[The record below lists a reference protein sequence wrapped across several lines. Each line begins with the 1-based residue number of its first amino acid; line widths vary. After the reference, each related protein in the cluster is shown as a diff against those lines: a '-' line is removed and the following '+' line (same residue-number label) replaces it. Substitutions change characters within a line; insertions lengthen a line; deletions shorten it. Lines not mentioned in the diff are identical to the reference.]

1 LAKRSEVSRELGR
14 AIQTISRAR
23 DEVNF
28 RYREIEILREID
40 SFILASDDEADLL
53 APDAVT
59 KLFRRVIKY
68 LNSRLIT
75 GGSCA
80 FYVNLDDGFALL
92 DKDQTQKFPALIDCD
107 ASSVDWKSVEASP
120 LHVKPGG
127 EPFTSVFSKAT
138 TVYTEPLFIFDD
150 ILLGVFVVQSFDAE
164 VGSSESWLSDRE
176 HVETLRG
183 VFRQL
188 KVAYRF
194 LVEHRRSAALNDL
207 WGEFANRGF
216 SPRICLSLLATR
228 LVEMLPELGPMK
240 FEPKPQVQILFPYDD
255 TLRILATTG
264 KERDTQSVKVDNSI
278 SGLSFK
284 SEALLNIDPTNA
296 EYTPLYQA
304 YFRSGPMIRS
314 ELVLPMFAQGE
325 AVGVANFES
334 TQVNA
339 FKQSQA
345 RTLHEIVQKITPVA
359 LSLKARL
366 DHNRE
371 AQSAYSSIMAE
382 YLRKFSGVLHHEL
395 ASPTAALK
403 VNLGNT
409 KKRLEQASVKNAGID
424 KELALAEE
432 NYASM
437 STSVFD
443 FIGDLS
449 AYGVVGPICVNG
461 LVEETIEIIND
472 TSRPKISEEDG
483 TLDEHEFRI
492 LYSASR
498 RFKVNASRLLKPYLV
513 CLFDNSIRSIKAKR
527 KSGMLKQRGK
537 IVVRIEQ
544 DEQHSNHVAITIKD
558 NGGGVGAKEL
568 SQLKRFKV
576 GTRFR
581 RDNGHGYGLAATQRY
596 LAEIGGWI
604 DIDSSKGK
612 SFTVRLSLR
621 QEDM

>member
-1 LAKRSEVSRELGR
+1 
-14 AIQTISRAR
+14 
-23 DEVNF
+23 
-28 RYREIEILREID
+28 
-40 SFILASDDEADLL
+40 
-53 APDAVT
+53 
-59 KLFRRVIKY
+59 
-68 LNSRLIT
+68 
-75 GGSCA
+75 
-80 FYVNLDDGFALL
+80 
-92 DKDQTQKFPALIDCD
+92 
-107 ASSVDWKSVEASP
+107 
-120 LHVKPGG
+120 
-127 EPFTSVFSKAT
+127 
-138 TVYTEPLFIFDD
+138 
-150 ILLGVFVVQSFDAE
+150 
-164 VGSSESWLSDRE
+164 
-176 HVETLRG
+176 
-183 VFRQL
+183 
-188 KVAYRF
+188 
-194 LVEHRRSAALNDL
+194 
-207 WGEFANRGF
+207 
-216 SPRICLSLLATR
+216 
-228 LVEMLPELGPMK
+228 
-240 FEPKPQVQILFPYDD
+240 
-255 TLRILATTG
+255 
-264 KERDTQSVKVDNSI
+264 
-278 SGLSFK
+278 
-284 SEALLNIDPTNA
+284 
-296 EYTPLYQA
+296 
-304 YFRSGPMIRS
+304 
-314 ELVLPMFAQGE
+314 
-325 AVGVANFES
+325 
-334 TQVNA
+334 
-339 FKQSQA
+339 
-345 RTLHEIVQKITPVA
+345 
-359 LSLKARL
+359 
-366 DHNRE
+366 
-371 AQSAYSSIMAE
+371 
-382 YLRKFSGVLHHEL
+382 VLHHEL